1 MQRFKLFSYLFCLFI
16 TSLCFTDSLSAQALM
31 GRVMNPSKQAVSDAY
46 IDLIHLPD
54 SQIVRSYTTD
64 STGRFRFMKFGSGDF
79 YLKVT
84 HWRYEPQFFGFSAD
98 STTML
103 RKEIQFLEE
112 INVMKGGGV
121 TFKKGPMTQKN
132 DTVEYSAGSYK
143 VNQDASAENLVTKMP
158 GITNE
163 NGTIK
168 AQGEEVKKVTVDG
181 QDFFGSDAA
190 AALKNLPAE
199 VVDKIQVFDRASDQ
213 SQFSGV
219 DDGNA
224 QKTLNIVTKAGKNNG
239 QFGKI
244 YAGYGTDDRW
254 AAGANINYFKGKN
267 RLSLIGM
274 SNNINQQNFTS
285 SDILG
290 ALGSSASGGG
300 MMQGMG
306 RGGPGGMPNRGPGGM
321 GGGDMSNFMV
331 NQQGGINTTN
341 SLGLN
346 YSSFGMK
353 KLKITASYFFN
364 NGVNNSASF
373 LNRTYFLS
381 ALSNQIYQQSDTSES
396 RSASHRINARLE
408 YTFDSSNSLIYTPSV
423 RLQNGSG
430 NAFFAA
436 RTKTQELDTLNMS
449 GSTSNSKSNGYNI
462 NNNLLLRH
470 RFKKAGQTISLNL
483 SHTVSLSKGN
493 TDLQSE
499 NAYYEPVNS
508 SNNFKQQSESRNNA
522 WDFSPNLSYTH
533 PIKKRSTVEINYNPA
548 IAKSKSYKYTQRY
561 DTATTAYTITDSLLS
576 NTFNNT
582 TTTQRGGLT
591 YRYKTDKF
599 SFNIGAGIQ
608 RVMLEGDQSFPKQVL
623 INRPFDN
630 VLPNA
635 MITYQPS
642 KTKNLRIYYRSSANI
657 PSINQLQNVI
667 NNSNPLIL
675 SSGNLSLKQEFT
687 HRTFLRYSVSNVPKG
702 RSLFLFGH
710 FATTAN
716 YIANNNILAQSDTSI
731 NINNELV
738 SMKKGTQFNLP
749 VNINGYRMIRTYATY
764 AMPFKKIKSVLN
776 FNLGQSY
783 TKSPAIINNAVNFS
797 NTYNTNAGL
806 VVASNISEKLDF
818 TLSYSAN
825 YNIVVNSLQ
834 TNSNSKYL
842 IANFNAKLNYIY
854 GSKFVFNTDIT
865 NSSYSGLGAS
875 FNQSIWLVN
884 GGVGYKFL
892 KDNRG
897 ELKLSVFDAL
907 KRNTSISR
915 TVTESYIEDKTTQ
928 ILTRFYMLTFTYSI
942 RNFKAKK

>member
-1 MQRFKLFSYLFCLFI
+1 MRLFKSIPALFCLVI
-16 TSLCFTDSLSAQALM
+16 TTLFFADSLSAQALM
-31 GRVMNPSKQAVSDAY
+31 GRVVNLSKQAVQFASVE
-46 IDLIHLPD
+46 LVHLPD
-54 SQIVRSYTTD
+54 SQVIRSYTTD

-79 YLKVT
+79 YLKAS
-84 HWRYEPQFFGFSAD
+84 HFKYEPQYFSFSAD

-143 VNQDASAENLVTKMP
+143 VNQDATAENLVTKMP

-181 QDFFGSDAA
+181 QEFFGSDAA

-199 VVDKIQVFDRASDQ
+199 VIDKIQVFDRASDQ
-213 SQFSGV
+213 SQFSGI

-224 QKTLNIVTKAGKNNG
+224 QKTLNIVTKSGKNNG

-244 YAGYGTDDRW
+244 YGGYGTDDRW

-306 RGGPGGMPNRGPGGM
+306 RGGPGGMPNRGPGGP
-321 GGGDMSNFMV
+321 GGDPMSNFMV

-341 SLGLN
+341 SIGLN
-346 YSSFGMK
+346 YTSFGMK
-353 KLKITASYFFN
+353 KLKITGSYFFN
-364 NGVNNSASF
+364 NGTNNSASF

-396 RSASHRINARLE
+396 HSSSHRLNARLE
-408 YTFDSSNSLIYTPSV
+408 YTIDSSNSIIYTPAI
-423 RLQNGSG
+423 RLQNGNN

-436 RTKTQELDTLNMS
+436 RTKTQELDTLNRS

-483 SHTVSLSKGN
+483 SHTIAMSKGN

-499 NAYYEPVNS
+499 NAYYEPLFTY
-508 SNNFKQQSESRNNA
+508 NNFKQQTDNSNNS

-533 PIKKRSTVEINYNPA
+533 PIKKRSTVEVNYNPA
-548 IAKSKSYKYTQRY
+548 LAKSKSYKYTQRY
-561 DTATTAYTITDSLLS
+561 DTATAAYTIIDSLLS

-599 SFNIGAGIQ
+599 SFNIGANVQ

-657 PSINQLQNVI
+657 PSISQLQNVI

-675 SSGNLSLKQEFT
+675 SSGNLELKQEFT

-731 NINNELV
+731 TVNKESIA
-738 SMKKGTQFNLP
+738 MKKGTQLNLP

-783 TKSPAIINNAVNFS
+783 TKSPALINNAVNYS
-797 NTYNTNAGL
+797 NTYNTNAGI
-806 VVASNISEKLDF
+806 VVASNISERLDF

-825 YNIVVNSLQ
+825 YNIVENSLQ
-834 TNSNSKYL
+834 TTSNSKYL
-842 IANFNAKLNYIY
+842 IANFNAKLNYMPSNKI
-854 GSKFVFNTDIT
+854 VFNTDIT

-875 FNQSIWLVN
+875 FNQSIWLLN

-897 ELKLSVFDAL
+897 ELKMSVFDAL
-907 KRNTSISR
+907 KLNNSINR